1 MIASDVVNPAMS
13 IINASTVYGSNDDT
27 EKYPAQ
33 FLSEMA
39 VAASDDVCQVIV
51 STPGHPLLKA
61 FITDTP
67 SMADGAT
74 ITAASGGGTI
84 YDVFNVK
91 VDGVDAR
98 VKPVTYLK
106 RVQSDVLSRTTIGK
120 YFALVGG
127 GSVIRHNGTAAT
139 AKVVRF
145 AKSAGVMQAP
155 DEMLNAVVAC
165 FISMVHPKHG
175 EFVQVA
181 SYYAQQWAMRQQ
193 MIREGK
199 VTISPVVAYQQM
211 EQQG

>member
-1 MIASDVVNPAMS
+1 MIATDVINPAMS
-13 IINASTVYGSNDDT
+13 IINASTVYGTNDDT

-33 FLSEMA
+33 FLTDMA

-51 STPGHPLLKA
+51 NTPGHPLLKA
-61 FITDTP
+61 FITDSA
-67 SMADGAT
+67 SMGDGAV
-74 ITAASGGGTI
+74 ISAASGGGTI
-84 YDVFNVK
+84 YDCFNIK

-98 VKPVTYLK
+98 RKAVTYFK
-106 RVQSDVLSRTTIGK
+106 RLQTDPLSRTTIPK
-120 YFALVGG
+120 YFDLVGA

-155 DEMLNAVVAC
+155 DEMLNAVIAC

-181 SYYAQQWAMRQQ
+181 SYYAQQWAIRQQ

-199 VTISPVVAYQQM
+199 VTIPAVVAYQQM
-211 EQQG
+211 EEQG